1 MYGGLK
7 QLIGETGSRAITS
20 GVVSGSGAQGGS
32 SGSGGVSQV

>member
-20 GVVSGSGAQGGS
+20 GVAGGAQGGS